1 MLNYYYI
8 FVFYFLLKFLFVK
21 KLRRSG
27 GSMLCRGPDRRSE
40 IYTSL
45 LDNIGI
51 TLLVKRSI
59 ALRLFLPYLVVKSI
73 LVQRSMVVTE
83 YITLFISE
91 FVD

>member
-1 MLNYYYI
+1 M
-8 FVFYFLLKFLFVK
+8 
-21 KLRRSG
+21 
-27 GSMLCRGPDRRSE
+27 GPCFAGDRTAVAR

-51 TLLVKRSI
+51 TREVKYSM

>member
-8 FVFYFLLKFLFVK
+8 FVFYFLLKLLFVK
-21 KLRRSG
+21 KPRRSG
-27 GSMLCRGPDRRSE
+27 GSMLCRGPDRRGE

>member
-1 MLNYYYI
+1 M
-8 FVFYFLLKFLFVK
+8 
-21 KLRRSG
+21 
-27 GSMLCRGPDRRSE
+27 GPCFAGDRTAVAR

>member
-1 MLNYYYI
+1 
-8 FVFYFLLKFLFVK
+8 
-21 KLRRSG
+21 
-27 GSMLCRGPDRRSE
+27 MLCRGPDRRSE

-51 TLLVKRSI
+51 MLEVKCSMV
-59 ALRLFLPYLVVKSI
+59 LRLFLPYLVVKSM
-73 LVQRSMVVTE
+73 LVQRSIIVTE